1 MPFWK
6 NLTTGKDNQT
16 HDVVRFA
23 IAVMTCMFPV
33 LALWGMMMV
42 TWAFAA
48 NRPFDL
54 TATFEGFGV
63 IVVSFGTYLAQGAGA
78 IYMKRTTEPDGTII
92 DNTTITSGKQEGAK
106 ITEVQETV
114 VNKEHIG

>member
-6 NLTTGKDNQT
+6 TLTTGKDNQT

-23 IAVMTCMFPV
+23 LAVMTCMFPV
-33 LALWGMMMV
+33 LVLWGIIMV
-42 TWAFAA
+42 TWAFAQ

-54 TATFEGFGV
+54 TATYEGFGV
-63 IVVSFGTYLAQGAGA
+63 IVVAFGTYLAQGAGA
-78 IYMKRTTEPDGTII
+78 IYMKRTTEPDGTVT
-92 DNTTITSGKQEGAK
+92 DKTTIVSGKQESPN
-106 ITEVQETV
+106 INVQETV